1 MKRVGNIYCKV
12 TNIKNTEN
20 MNFIG
25 VRKNKKWSNRHRTVR
40 KVNHRIHLYQQGKI
54 SFPSVVSS
62 ISYLERG
69 EFH

>member
-1 MKRVGNIYCKV
+1 MKRVGNIYWKV
-12 TNIKNTEN
+12 TDIKNNEN

-25 VRKNKKWSNRHRTVR
+25 VRRNKKWSNRHRTVR